1 MEITGTQFTVIAF
14 IGILLLIGIVKKN
27 AILMVDFA
35 IAAEREGRT
44 PEEAIIEACRKR
56 FRPILMTSCAA
67 SKSVDGLL
75 TDQKAEFG
83 NEVIRQA
90 QAILDGMEMGVSI
103 VSLEFKSI
111 KPPSAL
117 QYHFDQ
123 VNAASVEK
131 ETRIQ
136 QANQYRERV
145 IPEANAAAD
154 KLVSDAQVSQH
165 DRINRANDQV
175 AEFYGLFQEYQQNRD
190 VVYERVFR
198 EKVVTIFNQM
208 GGKIVLPE
216 GTNTPQIFLP

>member
-1 MEITGTQFTVIAF
+1 MEKG
-14 IGILLLIGIVKKN
+14 
-27 AILMVDFA
+27 
-35 IAAEREGRT
+35 
-44 PEEAIIEACRKR
+44 
-56 FRPILMTSCAA
+56 
-67 SKSVDGLL
+67 
-75 TDQKAEFG
+75 
-83 NEVIRQA
+83 
-90 QAILDGMEMGVSI
+90 
-103 VSLEFKSI
+103 
-111 KPPSAL
+111 
-117 QYHFDQ
+117 
-123 VNAASVEK
+123 
-131 ETRIQ
+131 TRIQ